1 MWSNLILLHTT
12 DPKPKT
18 LDDSRLEVW
27 QTCQRT
33 LVFTDKR
40 IFPLEEGRERFLD
53 GWEIYHGYEAYRF
66 LLEVV
71 AGLRSK
77 LLGESEIQAQFR
89 DRFREE
95 NTCGSTFA
103 LSLLRLRD
111 QILEQ
116 TKQIR
121 SKYLTGIGRQTYG
134 SVTESYLQNH
144 KVVTLLG
151 TGKLVDSILPYLV
164 SKQKQVRLIG
174 RNQNRLTELNQIYPN
189 ITTYHWEDYQPKN
202 EAIVI
207 ASSFLPFNWDEMI
220 KSSSL
225 ILDFRENSSENKGY
239 DHYIPLS
246 QILNDLQETDEQ
258 IQSVKMDLQYFLTEL
273 TREREEEQI
282 HIMNGWEDLLV

>member
-1 MWSNLILLHTT
+1 MWSNLILLHST
-12 DPKPKT
+12 DPIVQP

-27 QTCQRT
+27 QTCQRS

-40 IFPLEEGRERFLD
+40 IFPIETSDRFLN
-53 GWEIYHGYEAYRF
+53 GWEVYHGFDAYRF

-71 AGLRSK
+71 SGLRSK
-77 LLGESEIQAQFR
+77 LFGESEIQAQFR

-95 NTCGSTFA
+95 NTCGSNFA
-103 LSLLRLRD
+103 VSLLRLRD
-111 QILEQ
+111 QILEH

-134 SVTESYLQNH
+134 SITESYLQNH
-144 KVVTLLG
+144 NEVTLLG

-164 SKQKQVRLIG
+164 SKQKQIRLIG
-174 RNQNRLTELNQIYPN
+174 RNQNRLEELKNSFPIK
-189 ITTYHWEDYQPKN
+189 TFHWEDYKPGN

-220 KSSSL
+220 HSASL
-225 ILDFRENSSENKGY
+225 ILDFREQSPKNHGY
-239 DHYIPLS
+239 RHYIPLT
-246 QILNDLQETDEQ
+246 QILNDLSDTDEQ
-258 IQSVKMDLQYFLTEL
+258 IQNVKMDLQYYLTEL

>member
-1 MWSNLILLHTT
+1 MWSNLILLHST
-12 DPKPKT
+12 DPIVQP

-27 QTCQRT
+27 QTCQRS

-40 IFPLEEGRERFLD
+40 IFPIETSDRFLN
-53 GWEIYHGYEAYRF
+53 GWEVYHGFDAYRF

-71 AGLRSK
+71 SGLRSK
-77 LLGESEIQAQFR
+77 LFGESEIQAQFR

-95 NTCGSTFA
+95 NTCGSNFA
-103 LSLLRLRD
+103 VSLLRLRD
-111 QILEQ
+111 QILEH

-134 SVTESYLQNH
+134 SITESYLQNH
-144 KVVTLLG
+144 NEVTLLG

-164 SKQKQVRLIG
+164 SKQKQIRLIG
-174 RNQNRLTELNQIYPN
+174 RNQNRLEELKNSFPIK
-189 ITTYHWEDYQPKN
+189 TFHWEDYKPGN

-220 KSSSL
+220 HSASL
-225 ILDFRENSSENKGY
+225 ILDFREQSPKNLGY
-239 DHYIPLS
+239 RYYIPLT
-246 QILNDLQETDEQ
+246 QILNDLSDTDEQ
-258 IQSVKMDLQYFLTEL
+258 IQNVKMDLQYFLTEL

>member
-1 MWSNLILLHTT
+1 MWSNLILLHST
-12 DPKPKT
+12 DPIAKP

-33 LVFTDKR
+33 LVFSDKR
-40 IFPLEEGRERFLD
+40 IYPIEKSERFLD
-53 GWEIYHGYEAYRF
+53 GWEVYQGYDAYRF

-71 AGLRSK
+71 SGLRSK
-77 LLGESEIQAQFR
+77 LFGESEIQAQFR

-95 NTCGSTFA
+95 NTERSNFA
-103 LSLLRLRD
+103 ISLQRLRD
-111 QILEQ
+111 QILEH

-121 SKYLTGIGRQTYG
+121 SKYLKEIGRQTYG

-144 KVVTLLG
+144 KEVTLLG

-164 SKQKQVRLIG
+164 SKQKNVRLIG
-174 RNQNRLTELNQIYPN
+174 RNHHRLEELKKTFP
-189 ITTYHWEDYQPKN
+189 ITTFHWEDYTPGN
-202 EAIVI
+202 EAVVI

-220 KSSSL
+220 QSSSL
-225 ILDFRENSSENKGY
+225 ILDFREDSLKNHNY
-239 DHYIPLS
+239 QHYIPLK

-258 IQSVKMDLQYFLTEL
+258 IQNVKMDLQYFLTEL
-273 TREREEEQI
+273 TREREEEQL

>member
-1 MWSNLILLHTT
+1 MWSNLILLHAT
-12 DPKPKT
+12 DPKT
-18 LDDSRLEVW
+18 QILDDSRVEVW

-33 LVFTDKR
+33 LAFTDKR
-40 IFPLEEGRERFLD
+40 IFPMEEENKRFFD
-53 GWEIYHGYEAYRF
+53 GWEVYQGYDAYRF

-77 LLGESEIQAQFR
+77 LFGESEIQAQFR

-95 NTCGSTFA
+95 NTNGSNFA

-144 KVVTLLG
+144 KEVTLLG

-164 SKQKQVRLIG
+164 SKQKQVKLIG
-174 RNQNRLTELNQIYPN
+174 RNQNRLLELNQLYPN

-220 KSSSL
+220 RSASI
-225 ILDFRENSSENKGY
+225 ILDFRENSGTYTGY
-239 DHYIPLS
+239 NHYIPLS

-258 IQSVKMDLQYFLTEL
+258 IQTVKMDLQYFLTEL
-273 TREREEEQI
+273 TREREEEQL
-282 HIMNGWEDLLV
+282 HILNGWEDLLV

>member
-1 MWSNLILLHTT
+1 MWSNLILLHST
-12 DPKPKT
+12 DPIVQP

-27 QTCQRT
+27 QTCQRS

-40 IFPLEEGRERFLD
+40 IFPIETSDRFLN
-53 GWEIYHGYEAYRF
+53 GWEVYHGFDAYRF

-71 AGLRSK
+71 SGLRSK
-77 LLGESEIQAQFR
+77 LFGESEIQAQFR

-95 NTCGSTFA
+95 NTCGSNFA
-103 LSLLRLRD
+103 VSLLRLRD
-111 QILEQ
+111 QILEH

-134 SVTESYLQNH
+134 SITESYLQNH
-144 KVVTLLG
+144 NEVTLLG

-164 SKQKQVRLIG
+164 SKQKQIRLIG
-174 RNQNRLTELNQIYPN
+174 RNQNRLEELKNSFPIK
-189 ITTYHWEDYQPKN
+189 TFHWEDYKPGN

-220 KSSSL
+220 HSASL
-225 ILDFRENSSENKGY
+225 ILDFREQSPKNLGY
-239 DHYIPLS
+239 RHYIPLT
-246 QILNDLQETDEQ
+246 QILNDLSDTDEQ
-258 IQSVKMDLQYFLTEL
+258 IQNVKMDLQYFLTEL

>member
-1 MWSNLILLHTT
+1 M
-12 DPKPKT
+12 
-18 LDDSRLEVW
+18 
-27 QTCQRT
+27 
-33 LVFTDKR
+33 
-40 IFPLEEGRERFLD
+40 EEENNRFFD
-53 GWEIYHGYEAYRF
+53 GWEVYQGYDAYRF

-77 LLGESEIQAQFR
+77 LFGESEIQAQFR

-95 NTCGSTFA
+95 NTNGSNFA

-144 KVVTLLG
+144 KEVTLLG

-174 RNQNRLTELNQIYPN
+174 RNQNLLLELNQLYPN

-220 KSSSL
+220 RSASI
-225 ILDFRENSSENKGY
+225 ILDFRENSGTYTGY
-239 DHYIPLS
+239 NHYIPLS

-258 IQSVKMDLQYFLTEL
+258 IQTVKMDLQYFLTEL
-273 TREREEEQI
+273 TREREEEQL
-282 HIMNGWEDLLV
+282 HILNGWEDLLV